1 MKNKKILILGGTGA
15 LGKTL
20 IRRYQDTNSISIF
33 SRDEHKHVVMQKD
46 SQYNDNVDYKIGDV
60 KDRDSIRN
68 SIDDFKP
75 DVVINT
81 AALKHV
87 PICENNSFESVNV
100 NILGHQN
107 VIEAVK
113 RSNHK
118 IETLIFIST
127 DKACKPINI
136 YGMCKAISEKM
147 YMDFAYKQDDI
158 KVCLVRYG
166 NVLESTGSVIP
177 FFKSLLEKES
187 KTLPIT
193 HFDMTRFLLSLEQA
207 TDLIQWSYDCSVSH
221 GKIAIPKVKSFLI
234 TDIARCL
241 AKHYGR
247 EDELEE
253 VGIRPGEKI
262 HEEMISS
269 EEWLKTEDAGEN
281 YLINQKVDFYS
292 PGEPLDNDFLY
303 KEMKSYNSRDS
314 LMGFDEAYE
323 FLLKTGVL
331 DAES

>member
-1 MKNKKILILGGTGA
+1 MIIIKTNVIGAMNLIDA
-15 LGKTL
+15 C
-20 IRRYQDTNSISIF
+20 
-33 SRDEHKHVVMQKD
+33 
-46 SQYNDNVDYKIGDV
+46 
-60 KDRDSIRN
+60 
-68 SIDDFKP
+68 ID
-75 DVVINT
+75 
-81 AALKHV
+81 
-87 PICENNSFESVNV
+87 
-100 NILGHQN
+100 QN
-107 VIEAVK
+107 VK
-113 RSNHK
+113 RVVA
-118 IETLIFIST
+118 LST
-127 DKACKPINI
+127 DKASSPINL
-136 YGMCKAISEKM
+136 YGATKLASDKLFIASNSS
-147 YMDFAYKQDDI
+147 YASGHNTSFS
-158 KVCLVRYG
+158 VVRYG
-166 NVLESTGSVIP
+166 NVMGSRGSVIP

-247 EDELEE
+247 EVELEE